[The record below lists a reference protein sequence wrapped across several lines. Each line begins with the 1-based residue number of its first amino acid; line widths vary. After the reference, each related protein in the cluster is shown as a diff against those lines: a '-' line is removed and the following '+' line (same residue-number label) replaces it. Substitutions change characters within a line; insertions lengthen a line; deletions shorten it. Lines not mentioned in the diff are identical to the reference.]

1 VPPGIP
7 ATPLAIAALVFGAL
21 GAIFLL
27 GAIIALCRA
36 RALRFALRL
45 LAAIA
50 LLALGSLFGAI
61 AIGTQG
67 YRALTREDLAARIVV
82 HPTGAQSFSAT
93 VRFPD
98 GRETNY
104 DVAGDEIYVDAHI
117 LKWRPLANV
126 LGLHTEYELGRLAG
140 RYRDIEAERRALRTV
155 YPLGAERP
163 LDLFSLRQ
171 RHTFLAP
178 LVDAQYGSASF
189 VPVSERAELEVR
201 VSTTGLLM
209 RDVSAAK

>member
-21 GAIFLL
+21 GAVFLL

-50 LLALGSLFGAI
+50 LFALGSLFGAI

-82 HPTGAQSFSAT
+82 HPTGAQRFSAT

-98 GRETNY
+98 GRETN
-104 DVAGDEIYVDAHI
+104 
-117 LKWRPLANV
+117 
-126 LGLHTEYELGRLAG
+126 
-140 RYRDIEAERRALRTV
+140 
-155 YPLGAERP
+155 
-163 LDLFSLRQ
+163 
-171 RHTFLAP
+171 
-178 LVDAQYGSASF
+178 
-189 VPVSERAELEVR
+189 
-201 VSTTGLLM
+201 
-209 RDVSAAK
+209 